1 MLGRWTNI
9 QFLEIFVIPVK
20 KWKNI
25 GTYYGLVIDYTM
37 TFNSQKNEDF
47 INLKECKDGIVLIS
61 KNESNKNLFPHC
73 DEILIIEMIL
83 QAKYAFKYLL
93 NY

>member
-9 QFLEIFVIPVK
+9 QFPEIFVIPVK

-25 GTYYGLVIDYTM
+25 GTYYALVIDYTM
-37 TFNSQKNEDF
+37 TFNSQKNEDL

-61 KNESNKNLFPHC
+61 KNKSNKILFPHF
-73 DEILIIEMIL
+73 DEILMIEGIIC
-83 QAKYAFKYLL
+83 
-93 NY
+93 